1 MSCSPLVPV
10 IKFFPFE
17 HMLCDNGQNSFKGSL
32 RYSEQAISISLYN
45 GRTLQEERVFLAGC
59 SCCRVH
65 QQDIQWWSVQATCL
79 EHSPSA
85 TSHPQ
90 CGWGITYPQSS
101 LQRPWAF
108 QASHSEWHPTP
119 SVSTHLCVPPPGKL
133 HFPCTRPLRVV
144 SYFPSNWK
152 SELLCH
158 PDTAAHLPQWNLSPS
173 LGKGFPSPDLS
184 SSLYSPSALEDSR
197 LFFTSWRHCFVI
209 AS

>member
-1 MSCSPLVPV
+1 MEKKKRKNENDRFYHSRLLLGWRKHVKSPLTIDYLRVGTMSCSPLVPV

-101 LQRPWAF
+101 LQRP
-108 QASHSEWHPTP
+108 
-119 SVSTHLCVPPPGKL
+119 
-133 HFPCTRPLRVV
+133 
-144 SYFPSNWK
+144 
-152 SELLCH
+152 
-158 PDTAAHLPQWNLSPS
+158 
-173 LGKGFPSPDLS
+173 
-184 SSLYSPSALEDSR
+184 
-197 LFFTSWRHCFVI
+197 
-209 AS
+209 